1 MKNEKNTPSALRVK
15 VKSTTTGWQGRV
27 NNVEGNL
34 TQVEWLKDENGLY
47 TEITS
52 WVLSADLIQ
61 IN

>member
-1 MKNEKNTPSALRVK
+1 MKIEKKYPSVLRVK
-15 VKSTTTGWQGRV
+15 VKSTTTDWQGRV

-52 WVLSADLIQ
+52 WVLSSELILL
-61 IN
+61 